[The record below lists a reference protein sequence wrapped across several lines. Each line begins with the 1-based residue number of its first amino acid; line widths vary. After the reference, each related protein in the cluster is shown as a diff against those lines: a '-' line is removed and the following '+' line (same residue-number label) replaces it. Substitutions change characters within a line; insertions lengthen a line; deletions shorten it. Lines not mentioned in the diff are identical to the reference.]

1 VHQQYKLQNWWKPK
15 KYDVIYNSFYELV
28 SCIENADELEATHRI
43 YSLPL
48 LTIGQMMELLN
59 DLGYNTEF
67 LRWQDMDCDNLF
79 EIVKQVLG
87 EEDGT

>member
-1 VHQQYKLQNWWKPK
+1 
-15 KYDVIYNSFYELV
+15 
-28 SCIENADELEATHRI
+28 
-43 YSLPL
+43 
-48 LTIGQMMELLN
+48 LLN